1 MNCLEKEGH
10 KTLNTTF
17 ARNIK
22 DFQEIQQNLQRNRFL
37 SKLLLKYDIN
47 IKDL

>member
-22 DFQEIQQNLQRNRFL
+22 DFQEIQQNLQRNRVSF
-37 SKLLLKYDIN
+37 KTFIEIRHKH
-47 IKDL
+47 

>member
-22 DFQEIQQNLQRNRFL
+22 DLQEIQQNLQRNKVSF
-37 SKLLLKYDIN
+37 KAFNGIQHKH
-47 IKDL
+47 